1 MDFKN
6 IPKEYR
12 PAPFWS
18 WNDELDTDETKR
30 QVRIMNQAGLG
41 GFFMHARGGLKTE
54 YMGEKWFENIG
65 VAADEAKDCGMYA
78 WAYDENG
85 WPSGF
90 GSGAVNGL
98 GEKYRQKYL
107 RMTDVKPTKNIICH
121 SGDKWFYYDVNPY
134 YVDNLDKEVAAEFIK
149 KAYQPYYDRYKNEIT
164 GFFTDEPQI
173 SRDGIPWSF
182 TFEREYRKRYD
193 ENIKEHLEELFL
205 PVLNYRKT
213 RIKFWKMVTE
223 LFSEAFFKQIYD
235 WCCKRG
241 LKLTGHLVLEES
253 LLSQLTSN
261 GACMPHY
268 EYFSIPGVDWL
279 GRNIYDCL
287 TARQVSSVAQQLGKN
302 QVLTESFALCGH
314 NVSFDELKGIYEWQ
328 AVQGIN
334 LLCQHLEGYSLRGI
348 RKRDY
353 PPAVYYQ
360 QPWWS
365 EYKSFT
371 DALSREGMISAMGKS
386 TADILVIHPQTTAW
400 SLFDNG
406 ENKGIEDLNNKFL
419 CFIKNLEEKHV
430 MFHLGDEI
438 ILERHA
444 RVEGK
449 RLIVGN
455 QSYSCVL
462 NPCGKELLAST
473 EKLLKEFLE
482 NGGITDADISENSVI
497 DRRDIKY
504 SCCDFDGIRIH
515 FFVNPSAETKKAKV
529 NVIGRKINIY
539 TGDLENFNQNYE
551 FEPWGSLMVAGL
563 GAESISETEKTPVY
577 LPDKCRITDSTENV
591 LVLDK
596 CDYYFDGKLQ
606 EKNGYVLNIA
616 ERANLLE
623 RKVHIKQQY
632 FVDAEYVPDDIYLV
646 CETPENFA
654 ISVNGK
660 KIDNSSS
667 GYFCDKSFKK
677 IDISGFLHMGKN
689 VIEFICDF
697 KQSDE
702 FYKNLKSAYEFES
715 EKNKLAYDMEIEA
728 VYLVGKFGV
737 RTDGAWEELS
747 GNAYRYD
754 GGFVLTEPNGSL
766 SLKNIERQGFPFFS
780 GRMELETEIDISGE
794 NPVLRFERKGINAVK
809 IRIGDKEKS
818 LITGNEINLGD
829 FAALG
834 KTKVHITLINNLRNM
849 LGPHHLMQ
857 GECFAVSPKSF
868 YKEKCVWRTNRF
880 EEWND
885 NYCFAEMSI

>member
-134 YVDNLDKEVAAEFIK
+134 YVDNLDKEVVAEFIK

-182 TFEREYRKRYD
+182 TFEREYRKRYNED
-193 ENIKEHLEELFL
+193 ITEHLEELFH
-205 PVLNYRKT
+205 PVLNYKKT

-462 NPCGKELLAST
+462 NPCGKELLPST

-515 FFVNPSAETKKAKV
+515 FFVNPSAETKNAKV

-563 GAESISETEKTPVY
+563 GANSINETGKTAVY
-577 LPDKCRITDSTENV
+577 LPDKCRITDITENV

-606 EKNGYVLNIA
+606 EENGYVLNIA
-616 ERANLLE
+616 ERANRLE

-632 FVDAEYVPDDIYLV
+632 FVDAEYVPNDIYLV